1 MAAAAAGAGAGSGGS
16 SWLKVRRSGLGPGR

>member
-1 MAAAAAGAGAGSGGS
+1 MAAAAAGAGAGSGGG